1 MTTGKR
7 RRYNKA
13 TTIAAR
19 RAALI
24 DAGYRTFVLH
34 GLDDTT
40 MARIGRAAGMSHGI
54 VNYYFGTRED
64 LLTAV
69 FRRALF
75 MVFAETV
82 AGLKAA
88 KSARERIAVVIR
100 AGLTADGFTQECAAA
115 WMAFYSKLDENVE
128 YARVQTAYDARV
140 MSNLRH
146 DLKHLMPAER
156 ANVVAHI
163 IAALMDG
170 MWTRRSTPDG
180 TISAEEAIAV
190 IEAYVDREIA
200 LAARQKNL
208 PRI

>member
-88 KSARERIAVVIR
+88 R
-100 AGLTADGFTQECAAA
+100 Q
-115 WMAFYSKLDENVE
+115 
-128 YARVQTAYDARV
+128 
-140 MSNLRH
+140 LR
-146 DLKHLMPAER
+146 
-156 ANVVAHI
+156 
-163 IAALMDG
+163 
-170 MWTRRSTPDG
+170 
-180 TISAEEAIAV
+180 
-190 IEAYVDREIA
+190 
-200 LAARQKNL
+200 
-208 PRI
+208 

>member
-64 LLTAV
+64 LLTHGRTRYRLVAPANRTTRPRPRKDWRPRV
-69 FRRALF
+69 RVTRRTGKRRPRQARRDHVESELNEAPGLVPGLSFGGRRDTPDSARALSDGRDERT
-75 MVFAETV
+75 M
-82 AGLKAA
+82 AGEPA
-88 KSARERIAVVIR
+88 
-100 AGLTADGFTQECAAA
+100 LTA
-115 WMAFYSKLDENVE
+115 
-128 YARVQTAYDARV
+128 R
-140 MSNLRH
+140 
-146 DLKHLMPAER
+146 
-156 ANVVAHI
+156 I
-163 IAALMDG
+163 
-170 MWTRRSTPDG
+170 RSG
-180 TISAEEAIAV
+180 LVLAIWST
-190 IEAYVDREIA
+190 
-200 LAARQKNL
+200 
-208 PRI
+208 